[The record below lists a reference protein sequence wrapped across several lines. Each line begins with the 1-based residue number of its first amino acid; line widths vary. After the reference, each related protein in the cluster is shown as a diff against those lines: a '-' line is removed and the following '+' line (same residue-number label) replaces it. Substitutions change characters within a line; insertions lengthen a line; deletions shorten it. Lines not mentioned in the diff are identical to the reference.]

1 MEKQRFQF
9 KEMTA
14 GVCYYPEHW
23 PKEMWRDDLRRIREA
38 GISVIRI
45 AEFAWTIFEP
55 VEGTFSFDFFDE
67 FLAVAEEE
75 GIKVIFGTPSAT
87 PPAWLTEKYPEVL
100 NARKDGVL
108 LRHGGRRHYNYNSPV
123 YRKLTA
129 RIVEQLA
136 RHYGQH
142 PCLVGWQI
150 DNELNCETSEF
161 YSEAD
166 HAAFRSFLK
175 EKYGTLDALNAA
187 WGTVF
192 WSETYTDWEQLHCPR
207 PVINNGDNPHLMLDY
222 RRFVSASCLTF
233 AGMQAE
239 IIRKYKKPGDFITT
253 NGLFGDMDN
262 HKLQQDSLDI
272 YTYDSYPNFAFE
284 IDRDPKHSKDLND
297 RKWTRNLTE
306 TRSVCPHFGI
316 MEQQSGGGGW
326 TSRMEMPA
334 PRPGQLT
341 LWAMQSVA
349 QGADFISFF
358 RWRTCA
364 FGTEMY
370 WHGILDY
377 DGRDNRKLAEV
388 KDFISKMKTLDPV
401 CGAENAAGF
410 ALLKDYDNIFDS
422 ETDIWHRRIAS
433 ASEKEIFAASELNHT
448 PYNIVYMKEET
459 ELAELA
465 AYKVLVYPHPFIMSE
480 KRAEVLKQYV
490 ANGGTLIVG
499 CRSGL
504 KDMNGKCV
512 MLPQPGL
519 LQELTGTDVRDFTY
533 TSPNEDEIFAVW
545 NGEKLMTPVFN
556 DVLTAL
562 PGTEVLAAYGN
573 GYYKGEAA
581 LTRHAYGKGQVLH
594 LGSTFTR
601 EGFARIL
608 DYAGVLEPFRG
619 IVTAPEDVEVVLRE
633 KDGQRFLFVLNF
645 MAEERT
651 ITLHKPGTLLY
662 TGETVQG
669 EVTLPAFGTAVYRV

>member
-23 PKEMWRDDLRRIREA
+23 PKEMWRDDLRRIRES

-87 PPAWLTEKYPEVL
+87 PPAWLTERYPEVL

-175 EKYGTLDALNAA
+175 EKYGTLDALNTA

-222 RRFVSASCLTF
+222 RRFVSASCLSF

-533 TSPNEDEIFAVW
+533 TSPNEDDIYAVW
-545 NGEKLMTPVFN
+545 DGGKIMTPVFN
-556 DVLTAL
+556 DVLTPL

-601 EGFARIL
+601 EGFKELLA
-608 DYAGVLEPFRG
+608 YAGALEPFRE

-651 ITLHKPGTLLY
+651 ITLLRSGTLLY

-669 EVTLPAFGTAVYRV
+669 EVTLPAFGTAVYQV

>member
-175 EKYGTLDALNAA
+175 EKYGTLDKLNAA

-222 RRFVSASCLTF
+222 RRFVSASCLSF

-533 TSPNEDEIFAVW
+533 TSPNEDDIYAVW
-545 NGEKLMTPVFN
+545 DGGKIMTPVFN
-556 DVLTAL
+556 DVLTPL

-608 DYAGVLEPFRG
+608 DYAGVLEPFRE

-651 ITLHKPGTLLY
+651 ITLLRSGTLLY
-662 TGETVQG
+662 TGGTVQG
-669 EVTLPAFGTAVYRV
+669 EVTLPAFGTAVYQV

>member
-23 PKEMWRDDLRRIREA
+23 PKEMWRDDLRRIRES

-129 RIVEQLA
+129 RIVEQLV

-222 RRFVSASCLTF
+222 RRFVSASCLSF

-533 TSPNEDEIFAVW
+533 TSPNEDDIYAVW
-545 NGEKLMTPVFN
+545 DGGKIMTPVFN
-556 DVLTAL
+556 DVLTPL

-601 EGFARIL
+601 EGFKELLA
-608 DYAGVLEPFRG
+608 YAGALEPFRE

-651 ITLHKPGTLLY
+651 ITLLRSGTLLY
-662 TGETVQG
+662 TGGTVQG
-669 EVTLPAFGTAVYRV
+669 EVTLPAFGTAVYQV

>member
-1 MEKQRFQF
+1 
-9 KEMTA
+9 
-14 GVCYYPEHW
+14 
-23 PKEMWRDDLRRIREA
+23 
-38 GISVIRI
+38 
-45 AEFAWTIFEP
+45 
-55 VEGTFSFDFFDE
+55 
-67 FLAVAEEE
+67 
-75 GIKVIFGTPSAT
+75 
-87 PPAWLTEKYPEVL
+87 
-100 NARKDGVL
+100 
-108 LRHGGRRHYNYNSPV
+108 
-123 YRKLTA
+123 
-129 RIVEQLA
+129 
-136 RHYGQH
+136 
-142 PCLVGWQI
+142 
-150 DNELNCETSEF
+150 
-161 YSEAD
+161 
-166 HAAFRSFLK
+166 
-175 EKYGTLDALNAA
+175 
-187 WGTVF
+187 
-192 WSETYTDWEQLHCPR
+192 
-207 PVINNGDNPHLMLDY
+207 
-222 RRFVSASCLTF
+222 
-233 AGMQAE
+233 
-239 IIRKYKKPGDFITT
+239 
-253 NGLFGDMDN
+253 
-262 HKLQQDSLDI
+262 
-272 YTYDSYPNFAFE
+272 
-284 IDRDPKHSKDLND
+284 
-297 RKWTRNLTE
+297 
-306 TRSVCPHFGI
+306 
-316 MEQQSGGGGW
+316 
-326 TSRMEMPA
+326 
-334 PRPGQLT
+334 
-341 LWAMQSVA
+341 MQSVA

-608 DYAGVLEPFRG
+608 DYAGALEPFRE

>member
-129 RIVEQLA
+129 RIVEQLV

-175 EKYGTLDALNAA
+175 EKYGTLNALNAA

-222 RRFVSASCLTF
+222 RRFVSASCLSF

-377 DGRDNRKLAEV
+377 DGRDNRTLAEV

-533 TSPNEDEIFAVW
+533 TSPNEDDIYAVW
-545 NGEKLMTPVFN
+545 DGGKIMTPVFN
-556 DVLTAL
+556 DVLTPL

-601 EGFARIL
+601 EGFKELLA
-608 DYAGVLEPFRG
+608 YAGALEPFRE

-651 ITLHKPGTLLY
+651 ITLLRSGTLLY
-662 TGETVQG
+662 TGGTVQG
-669 EVTLPAFGTAVYRV
+669 EVTLPAFGTAVYQV

>member
-129 RIVEQLA
+129 RIVEQLV

-175 EKYGTLDALNAA
+175 EKYGTLNALNAA

-222 RRFVSASCLTF
+222 RRFVSASCLSF

-533 TSPNEDEIFAVW
+533 TSPNEDDIYAVW
-545 NGEKLMTPVFN
+545 DGGKIMTPVFN
-556 DVLTAL
+556 DVLTPL

-573 GYYKGEAA
+573 GYYRGEAA

-601 EGFARIL
+601 EGFKELLA
-608 DYAGVLEPFRG
+608 YAGALEPFRE

-662 TGETVQG
+662 TGGTVQG
-669 EVTLPAFGTAVYRV
+669 EVTLPAFGTAVYQV

>member
-23 PKEMWRDDLRRIREA
+23 PKEMWRDDLRRIRES

-175 EKYGTLDALNAA
+175 EKYGTLDALNTA

-192 WSETYTDWEQLHCPR
+192 WSETYTDWEQLQCPR

-222 RRFVSASCLTF
+222 RRFVSASCLSF

-533 TSPNEDEIFAVW
+533 TSPNEDDIYAVW
-545 NGEKLMTPVFN
+545 DGGKIMTPVFN
-556 DVLTAL
+556 DVLTPL

-601 EGFARIL
+601 EGFKELLA
-608 DYAGVLEPFRG
+608 YAGALEPFRE

-662 TGETVQG
+662 TGGTVQG
-669 EVTLPAFGTAVYRV
+669 EVTLPAFGTAVYQV

>member
-55 VEGTFSFDFFDE
+55 AEGTFSFDFFDE

-75 GIKVIFGTPSAT
+75 GIRVIFGTPSAT

-175 EKYGTLDALNAA
+175 EKYGTLDALNDA

-608 DYAGVLEPFRG
+608 DYAGALEPFRE

>member
-175 EKYGTLDALNAA
+175 EKYGTLDKLNAA

>member
-129 RIVEQLA
+129 RIVEQLV

-175 EKYGTLDALNAA
+175 EKYGTLNALNAA

-222 RRFVSASCLTF
+222 RRFVSASCLSF

-519 LQELTGTDVRDFTY
+519 LQERTGTDVRDFTY
-533 TSPNEDEIFAVW
+533 TSPNEDDIYAVW
-545 NGEKLMTPVFN
+545 DGGKIMTPVFN
-556 DVLTAL
+556 DVLTPL

-601 EGFARIL
+601 EGFKELLA
-608 DYAGVLEPFRG
+608 YAGALEPFRE

-651 ITLHKPGTLLY
+651 ITLLRSGTLLY
-662 TGETVQG
+662 TGGTVQG
-669 EVTLPAFGTAVYRV
+669 EVTLPAFGTAVYQV

>member
-175 EKYGTLDALNAA
+175 EKYGTLDKLNAA

-608 DYAGVLEPFRG
+608 DYAGVLEPFRE

-651 ITLHKPGTLLY
+651 ITLHKTGTLLY

>member
-87 PPAWLTEKYPEVL
+87 PPAWLTEKYPEAL

-175 EKYGTLDALNAA
+175 EMYGTLDALNAA

-533 TSPNEDEIFAVW
+533 TSPNEDDIYALW

-556 DVLTAL
+556 DVLTPL

-608 DYAGVLEPFRG
+608 DYAGVLEPFRE

>member
-129 RIVEQLA
+129 RIVEQLV

-175 EKYGTLDALNAA
+175 EKYGTLNALNAA

-222 RRFVSASCLTF
+222 RRFVSASCLSF

-533 TSPNEDEIFAVW
+533 TSPNEDDIYAVW
-545 NGEKLMTPVFN
+545 DGGKIMTPVFN
-556 DVLTAL
+556 DVLTPL

-601 EGFARIL
+601 EGFKELLA
-608 DYAGVLEPFRG
+608 YAGALEPFRE

-662 TGETVQG
+662 TGGTVQG
-669 EVTLPAFGTAVYRV
+669 EVTLPAFGTAVYQV

>member
-23 PKEMWRDDLRRIREA
+23 PKEMWRDDLRRIRES

-87 PPAWLTEKYPEVL
+87 PPAWLTERYPEVL

-175 EKYGTLDALNAA
+175 EKYGTLDALNTA

-222 RRFVSASCLTF
+222 RRFVSASCLSF

-388 KDFISKMKTLDPV
+388 KGFISKMKTLDPV

-533 TSPNEDEIFAVW
+533 TSPNEDDIYAVW
-545 NGEKLMTPVFN
+545 DGGKIMTPVFN
-556 DVLTAL
+556 DVLTPL

-573 GYYKGEAA
+573 GYYRGEAA

-601 EGFARIL
+601 EGFKELLA
-608 DYAGVLEPFRG
+608 YAGALEPFRE

-662 TGETVQG
+662 TGGTVQG
-669 EVTLPAFGTAVYRV
+669 EVTLPAFGTAVYQV

>member
-55 VEGTFSFDFFDE
+55 AEGTFSFDFFDE

-175 EKYGTLDALNAA
+175 EKYGTLDKLNDA

-533 TSPNEDEIFAVW
+533 TSPNEDDIYALW

-633 KDGQRFLFVLNF
+633 KDSQRFLFVLNF

-662 TGETVQG
+662 TGEKVQG
-669 EVTLPAFGTAVYRV
+669 EATLPAFGTAVYRV

>member
-55 VEGTFSFDFFDE
+55 AEGTFSFDFFDE

-75 GIKVIFGTPSAT
+75 GIRVIFGTPSAT

-175 EKYGTLDALNAA
+175 EKYGTLDALNDA

-608 DYAGVLEPFRG
+608 DYAGVLEPFRE

>member
-67 FLAVAEEE
+67 FFAVAEEE

-175 EKYGTLDALNAA
+175 EKYGTLDKLNAA

-233 AGMQAE
+233 AGMQAD

-533 TSPNEDEIFAVW
+533 TSPNEDDIYAVW

-601 EGFARIL
+601 EGVARIL

-651 ITLHKPGTLLY
+651 ITLHKTGTLLY

>member
-129 RIVEQLA
+129 RIVEQLV

-175 EKYGTLDALNAA
+175 EKYGTLNALNAA

-222 RRFVSASCLTF
+222 RRFVSASCLSF

-533 TSPNEDEIFAVW
+533 TSPNEDDIYAVW
-545 NGEKLMTPVFN
+545 DGGKIMTPVFN
-556 DVLTAL
+556 DVLTPL

-608 DYAGVLEPFRG
+608 DYAGALEPFRE
-619 IVTAPEDVEVVLRE
+619 IVTAPSDVEVVLRE

>member
-123 YRKLTA
+123 YRALTA

-136 RHYGQH
+136 QHYGQH

-175 EKYGTLDALNAA
+175 EKYGSLDKLNDA

-233 AGMQAE
+233 AGMQAD

-533 TSPNEDEIFAVW
+533 TSPNEDDIYAVW

-608 DYAGVLEPFRG
+608 DYAGVLEPFRE

>member
-55 VEGTFSFDFFDE
+55 AEGTFSFDFFDE

-175 EKYGTLDALNAA
+175 EKYGTLDKLNAA

-370 WHGILDY
+370 WHGIFDY

-533 TSPNEDEIFAVW
+533 TSPNEDDIYAVW

-601 EGFARIL
+601 EGVARIL

-669 EVTLPAFGTAVYRV
+669 EVTLPAFGTAVYQV

>member
-67 FLAVAEEE
+67 FFAVAEEE

-233 AGMQAE
+233 AGMQAD

-608 DYAGVLEPFRG
+608 DYAGVLEPFRE

>member
-23 PKEMWRDDLRRIREA
+23 PKEMWRDDLRRIRES

-87 PPAWLTEKYPEVL
+87 PPAWLTERYPEVL

-222 RRFVSASCLTF
+222 RRFVSASCLSF

-533 TSPNEDEIFAVW
+533 TSPNEDDIYAVW
-545 NGEKLMTPVFN
+545 DGGKIMTPVFN
-556 DVLTAL
+556 DVLTPL

-573 GYYKGEAA
+573 GYYRGEAA

-601 EGFARIL
+601 EGFKELLA
-608 DYAGVLEPFRG
+608 YAGALEPFRE

-662 TGETVQG
+662 TGGTVQG
-669 EVTLPAFGTAVYRV
+669 EVTLPAFGTAVYQV

>member
-23 PKEMWRDDLRRIREA
+23 PKEMWRDDLRRIRES

-67 FLAVAEEE
+67 FFAVAEEE

-175 EKYGTLDALNAA
+175 EKYGTLDKLNAA

-358 RWRTCA
+358 RWRTCP

-377 DGRDNRKLAEV
+377 DNRDNRKLAEV

-533 TSPNEDEIFAVW
+533 TSPNEDDIYAVW

-608 DYAGVLEPFRG
+608 DYAGVLEPFRE

>member
-55 VEGTFSFDFFDE
+55 VEGTFSFDLFDE
-67 FLAVAEEE
+67 FLPLCEEE

-175 EKYGTLDALNAA
+175 EKYGTLDKLNAA

-490 ANGGTLIVG
+490 TNGGTLIVG

-533 TSPNEDEIFAVW
+533 TSPNEDDIYAVW
-545 NGEKLMTPVFN
+545 NGGKIMTPVFN
-556 DVLTAL
+556 DVLTPL

-581 LTRHAYGKGQVLH
+581 LTRHADGKGQVLH

>member
-23 PKEMWRDDLRRIREA
+23 PKEMWRDDLRRIRES

-87 PPAWLTEKYPEVL
+87 PPAWLTERYPEVL

-175 EKYGTLDALNAA
+175 EKYGTLNALNAA

-222 RRFVSASCLTF
+222 RRFVSASCLSF
-233 AGMQAE
+233 AGMQAD

-388 KDFISKMKTLDPV
+388 KGFISKMKTLDPV

-448 PYNIVYMKEET
+448 PYNIVYMKEKT

-533 TSPNEDEIFAVW
+533 TSPNEDDIYAVW
-545 NGEKLMTPVFN
+545 DGGKIMTPVFN
-556 DVLTAL
+556 DVLTPL

-608 DYAGVLEPFRG
+608 DYAGALEPFRE
-619 IVTAPEDVEVVLRE
+619 IVTAPSDVEVVLRE

-669 EVTLPAFGTAVYRV
+669 EVTLPAFGTAVYQV

>member
-175 EKYGTLDALNAA
+175 EKYGTLDKLNAA

-239 IIRKYKKPGDFITT
+239 MIRKYKQPGDFITT

-490 ANGGTLIVG
+490 ANG
-499 CRSGL
+499 
-504 KDMNGKCV
+504 
-512 MLPQPGL
+512 
-519 LQELTGTDVRDFTY
+519 
-533 TSPNEDEIFAVW
+533 
-545 NGEKLMTPVFN
+545 
-556 DVLTAL
+556 
-562 PGTEVLAAYGN
+562 
-573 GYYKGEAA
+573 
-581 LTRHAYGKGQVLH
+581 
-594 LGSTFTR
+594 
-601 EGFARIL
+601 
-608 DYAGVLEPFRG
+608 
-619 IVTAPEDVEVVLRE
+619 
-633 KDGQRFLFVLNF
+633 
-645 MAEERT
+645 
-651 ITLHKPGTLLY
+651 
-662 TGETVQG
+662 
-669 EVTLPAFGTAVYRV
+669 

>member
-23 PKEMWRDDLRRIREA
+23 PKEMWRDDLRRIRES

-87 PPAWLTEKYPEVL
+87 PPAWLTERYPEVL

-175 EKYGTLDALNAA
+175 EKYGTLNALNAA

-222 RRFVSASCLTF
+222 RRFVSASCLSF
-233 AGMQAE
+233 AGMQAD

-388 KDFISKMKTLDPV
+388 KGFISKMKTLDPV

-448 PYNIVYMKEET
+448 PYNIVYMKEKT

-533 TSPNEDEIFAVW
+533 TSPNEDDIYAVW
-545 NGEKLMTPVFN
+545 DGGKIMTPVFN
-556 DVLTAL
+556 DVLTPL

-601 EGFARIL
+601 EGFKELLA
-608 DYAGVLEPFRG
+608 YAGALEPFRE

>member
-1 MEKQRFQF
+1 
-9 KEMTA
+9 
-14 GVCYYPEHW
+14 
-23 PKEMWRDDLRRIREA
+23 
-38 GISVIRI
+38 
-45 AEFAWTIFEP
+45 
-55 VEGTFSFDFFDE
+55 
-67 FLAVAEEE
+67 
-75 GIKVIFGTPSAT
+75 IFGTPSAT

-175 EKYGTLDALNAA
+175 EKYGTLDKLNAA

-533 TSPNEDEIFAVW
+533 TSPNEDDIYAVW

-556 DVLTAL
+556 DVLTPL

-608 DYAGVLEPFRG
+608 DYAGALEPFRG
-619 IVTAPEDVEVVLRE
+619 IVTAQEDVEVVLRE

-651 ITLHKPGTLLY
+651 ITLHKTGTLLY

>member
-23 PKEMWRDDLRRIREA
+23 PKEMWRDDLRRIRES

-87 PPAWLTEKYPEVL
+87 PPAWLTERYPEVL

-222 RRFVSASCLTF
+222 RRFVSASCLSF
-233 AGMQAE
+233 AGMQAD

-533 TSPNEDEIFAVW
+533 TSPNEDDIYAVW
-545 NGEKLMTPVFN
+545 DGGKIMTPVFN
-556 DVLTAL
+556 DVLTPL

-573 GYYKGEAA
+573 GYYRGEAA

-601 EGFARIL
+601 EGFKELLA
-608 DYAGVLEPFRG
+608 YAGALEPFRE

-662 TGETVQG
+662 TGGTVQG
-669 EVTLPAFGTAVYRV
+669 EVTLPAFGTAVYQV

>member
-129 RIVEQLA
+129 RIVEQLV

-175 EKYGTLDALNAA
+175 EKYGTLNALNAA

-222 RRFVSASCLTF
+222 RRFVSASCLSF

-533 TSPNEDEIFAVW
+533 TSPNEDDIYAVW
-545 NGEKLMTPVFN
+545 DGGKIMTPVFN
-556 DVLTAL
+556 DVLTPL

-601 EGFARIL
+601 EGFKELLA
-608 DYAGVLEPFRG
+608 YAGALEPFRE

-651 ITLHKPGTLLY
+651 ITLLRSGTLLY
-662 TGETVQG
+662 TGGTVQG
-669 EVTLPAFGTAVYRV
+669 EVTLPAFGTAVYQV

>member
-129 RIVEQLA
+129 RIVEQLV

-175 EKYGTLDALNAA
+175 EKYGTLNALNAA

-222 RRFVSASCLTF
+222 RRFVSASCLSF

-533 TSPNEDEIFAVW
+533 TSPNEDDIYAVW
-545 NGEKLMTPVFN
+545 DGGKIMTPVFN
-556 DVLTAL
+556 DVLTPL

-601 EGFARIL
+601 EGFKELLA
-608 DYAGVLEPFRG
+608 YAGALEPFRE

-633 KDGQRFLFVLNF
+633 KEGQRFLFVLNF

-651 ITLHKPGTLLY
+651 ITLLRSGTLLY
-662 TGETVQG
+662 TGGTVQG
-669 EVTLPAFGTAVYRV
+669 EVTLPAFGTAVYQV

>member
-1 MEKQRFQF
+1 
-9 KEMTA
+9 
-14 GVCYYPEHW
+14 
-23 PKEMWRDDLRRIREA
+23 
-38 GISVIRI
+38 
-45 AEFAWTIFEP
+45 
-55 VEGTFSFDFFDE
+55 
-67 FLAVAEEE
+67 
-75 GIKVIFGTPSAT
+75 
-87 PPAWLTEKYPEVL
+87 LTEKYPEVL
-100 NARKDGVL
+100 NALREGTL
-108 LRHGGRRHYNYNSPV
+108 LRHGARRHYNYNSPI
-123 YRKLTA
+123 YRRLSA

-142 PCLVGWQI
+142 PAVVGWQI

-608 DYAGVLEPFRG
+608 DYAGALEPFRE

>member
-67 FLAVAEEE
+67 FFAVAEEE

-175 EKYGTLDALNAA
+175 EKYGTLDKLNAA

-233 AGMQAE
+233 AGMQAD

-608 DYAGVLEPFRG
+608 DYAGVLEPFRE

-651 ITLHKPGTLLY
+651 ITLHKTGTLLY

>member
-87 PPAWLTEKYPEVL
+87 PPAWLTERYPEVL

-175 EKYGTLDALNAA
+175 EKYGTLNALNAA

-222 RRFVSASCLTF
+222 RRFVSASCLSF

-533 TSPNEDEIFAVW
+533 TSPNEDDIYAVW
-545 NGEKLMTPVFN
+545 DGGKIMTPVFN
-556 DVLTAL
+556 DVLTPL

-573 GYYKGEAA
+573 GYYRGEAA

-601 EGFARIL
+601 EGFKELLA
-608 DYAGVLEPFRG
+608 YAGALEPFRE

-651 ITLHKPGTLLY
+651 ITLLRSGTLLY

-669 EVTLPAFGTAVYRV
+669 EVTLPAFGTAVYQV

>member
-23 PKEMWRDDLRRIREA
+23 PKEMWRDDLRRIRES

-87 PPAWLTEKYPEVL
+87 PPAWLTERYPEVL

-175 EKYGTLDALNAA
+175 EKYGTLNALNAA

-222 RRFVSASCLTF
+222 RRFVSASCLSF

-533 TSPNEDEIFAVW
+533 TSPNEDDIYAVW
-545 NGEKLMTPVFN
+545 DGGKIMTPVFN
-556 DVLTAL
+556 DVLTPL

-573 GYYKGEAA
+573 GYYRGEAA

-601 EGFARIL
+601 EGFKELLA
-608 DYAGVLEPFRG
+608 YAGALEPFRE

-651 ITLHKPGTLLY
+651 ITLLRSGTLLY
-662 TGETVQG
+662 TGGTVQG
-669 EVTLPAFGTAVYRV
+669 EVTLPAFGTAVYQV

>member
-175 EKYGTLDALNAA
+175 EKYGTLDKLNAA

-222 RRFVSASCLTF
+222 RRFVSASCLSF
-233 AGMQAE
+233 AGMQAD

-533 TSPNEDEIFAVW
+533 TSPNEDDIYALW

-556 DVLTAL
+556 DVLTPL

-573 GYYKGEAA
+573 GYYRGEAA

-601 EGFARIL
+601 EGFKELLA
-608 DYAGVLEPFRG
+608 YAGALEPFRE

>member
-175 EKYGTLDALNAA
+175 EKYGTLDKLNAA

-651 ITLHKPGTLLY
+651 ITLHKTGTLLY

>member
-38 GISVIRI
+38 GIPVIRI

-123 YRKLTA
+123 YRALTA

-136 RHYGQH
+136 QHYGQH

-175 EKYGTLDALNAA
+175 EKYGSLDKLNDA

-233 AGMQAE
+233 AGMQAD

-533 TSPNEDEIFAVW
+533 TSPNEDDIYAVW

-608 DYAGVLEPFRG
+608 DYAGVLEPFRE

>member
-55 VEGTFSFDFFDE
+55 AEGTFSFDFFDE

-175 EKYGTLDALNAA
+175 EKYGTLDALNDA

-608 DYAGVLEPFRG
+608 DYAGVLEPFRE